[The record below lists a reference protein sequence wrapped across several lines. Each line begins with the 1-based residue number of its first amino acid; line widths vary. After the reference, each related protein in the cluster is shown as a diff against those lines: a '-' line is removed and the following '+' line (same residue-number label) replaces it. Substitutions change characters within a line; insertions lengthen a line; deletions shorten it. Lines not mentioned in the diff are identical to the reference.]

1 MANITRRI
9 IILLIALNMSL
20 CLIVQAGSIHRP
32 NSYDEQVSAILALNG
47 LLNNADENSN
57 HNEKPA
63 INYNPSMLSL
73 FDDDNGLRRSVNY
86 LKDTK
91 RSKLNLHTNLNLPR
105 YLRTVD

>member
-32 NSYDEQVSAILALNG
+32 QSYDEQVSAMLDLNG
-47 LLNNADENSN
+47 LLNDADENSN
-57 HNEKPA
+57 HNERPP
-63 INYNPSMLSL
+63 INYYPPILSP
-73 FDDDNGLRRSVNY
+73 FDDDNGLRRSVNQPR
-86 LKDTK
+86 DTK